1 VILAV
6 ALAGFLLVFG
16 GVGILAIRR
25 PLLARLALREAIRRR
40 AQSALVVLGLMI
52 GAAGITASLVGAD
65 SSRDSAI
72 LNGYRTWG
80 MVDLTVTA
88 GDRSFSIDVA
98 HRLAE
103 ARSLR
108 SLLDGVQ
115 AGVEMV
121 GSVADLDRRQ
131 GEPAVRL
138 IGFEPRTQRPFG
150 AYVLADGR
158 RTFGNDLVMGEV
170 LISRQLAGALSA
182 RVGDRLRFSVEQA
195 EKAPPVDVTVAGV
208 ARSVGPGAYG
218 LRAAVFAPLET
229 AQRVAATDEIN
240 IVRISARGGR
250 EAGVVSA
257 RRAVPALQA
266 EVRRLGGALFRVRQ
280 VKATEIEQAE
290 KSTEFSRA
298 MLVGLSAL
306 IVAAGVALVV
316 NLVLMLAEERR
327 PRLAVMRALGLKRR
341 GLVTMSVIEG
351 AIYSVV
357 AAAVGVIVGVLAG
370 RIMAVRFA
378 RAFAQFFG
386 GEVDFAF
393 VFSVRPSSVAVAF
406 SAGTIITLLTVFLAA
421 RRTSR
426 MSIPSAIR
434 DLPEPAR
441 ERRRAWPRR
450 VGLAVLAAAGVAGV
464 TNSDRATQ
472 LLGGIGLI
480 VVAGSLA
487 KPRMSN
493 RIHASAIGGALA
505 VWAFIIVATLTNTSD
520 VNRFFSAFITAI
532 LAAVFGL
539 SILAAA
545 NLRLVERGAGL
556 IGGASQRL
564 RATLRPPLAYLS
576 RRPLRTGLTTGVFAV
591 VLAIV
596 TLLAVFLSIS
606 RPRYERDSVGYDVR
620 VTATTT
626 SSLTLPASLR
636 GQVVRDVAVPTRGY
650 VGPFQS
656 TFGGGETAFVP
667 LFELSDRL
675 LTDPPIRITT
685 RWQDF
690 KTDDDIWRALRDNP
704 RWVISDFANPG
715 DEIVMQGARGPVR
728 FRVAANQQ
736 FGVLSGIIAT
746 SEALAPFSAAPLG
759 VTLLLDAAPGTDAD
773 TLARRVERVLFAK
786 GVDAATTRKLLDDGY
801 RANRTFFSVVEVLMR
816 LGLVVG
822 ILSLGII
829 GLRTVVERRRV
840 IGVLRAIGYRRRGV
854 MAGLMVEAGMT
865 ATIGVAVG
873 FVAGAIMGGLFIR
886 QFFEGTPF
894 GLDGASIGTALALV
908 YSAVV
913 LVTLGPAWRASR
925 LPPAEAVRH
934 TE

>member
-1 VILAV
+1 MTQAV
-6 ALAGFLLVFG
+6 AVAAFLVVFG
-16 GVGILAIRR
+16 GVGLLAIRR
-25 PLLARLALREAIRRR
+25 PLLARLAMREAIRRR
-40 AQSALVVLGLMI
+40 AQSALVVMGLMI

-65 SSRDSAI
+65 SSRDSAV
-72 LNGYRTWG
+72 LNGYRAWG
-80 MVDLTVTA
+80 MVDVTVTA
-88 GDRSFSIDVA
+88 GEGSLPADVA
-98 HRLAE
+98 AHLAE
-103 ARSLR
+103 APSLR
-108 SLLDGVQ
+108 PLLDGVQ
-115 AGVEMV
+115 AGIEKV
-121 GSVADLDRRQ
+121 GSVSDLERRQ
-131 GEPAVRL
+131 GEPAVRV
-138 IGFEPRTQRPFG
+138 IGFDPETQRPFG
-150 AYVLADGR
+150 AYVLADGT
-158 RTFGNDLVMGEV
+158 RTFGTDLAAETV
-170 LISRQLAGALSA
+170 LVSRQLAEALGA
-182 RVGDRLRFSVEQA
+182 RVGDHLRISVEQA
-195 EKAPPVDVTVAGV
+195 SVARPVDVTVAGV

-229 AQRVAATDEIN
+229 AQRIVGTDEIN
-240 IVRISARGGR
+240 IVRISANGGR
-250 EAGVVSA
+250 EDGVTSA
-257 RRAVPALQA
+257 RRALPALNA
-266 EVRRLGGALFRVRQ
+266 EVRRLGGSLLRIRE
-280 VKATEIEQAE
+280 VKAIEIEQAE

-306 IVAAGVALVV
+306 IVAAGIALVV

-351 AIYSVV
+351 ALYSVL
-357 AAAVGVIVGVLAG
+357 AGGVGVAVGVLAG

-393 VFSVRPSSVAVAF
+393 VFSVQPASVAVAF
-406 SAGTIITLLTVFLAA
+406 SAGTIITLLTVFVAA

-426 MSIPSAIR
+426 MSIPAAIR

-441 ERRRAWPRR
+441 ERRRRWPRR
-450 VGLAVLAAAGVAGV
+450 VGLSALTAAGIVGV
-464 TNSDRATQ
+464 TQSDRATQ
-472 LLGGIGLI
+472 LLGGIALI
-480 VVAGSLA
+480 VVAAALA
-487 KPRMSN
+487 RRRMSN
-493 RIHASAIGGALA
+493 RLHATATGGALA
-505 VWAFIIVATLTNTSD
+505 LWAFIIVATLTDTSD

-556 IGGASQRL
+556 VGTASQRL

-626 SSLTLPASLR
+626 SSLALPASVR
-636 GQVVRDVAVPTRGY
+636 SQVVREAAIPTRGY

-667 LFELSDRL
+667 LFQLSDRL
-675 LTDPPIRITT
+675 LEDPPVRISA

-690 KTDDDIWRALRDNP
+690 ETDQEVWRALREDP

-715 DEIVMQGARGPVR
+715 DPIVMQGEQGPVR

-736 FGVLSGIIAT
+736 FGVLSGILAT
-746 SEALAPFSAAPLG
+746 EKSLAPFSAAPLG
-759 VTLLLDAAPGTDAD
+759 VTLLLDAAPGTNVEG
-773 TLARRVERVLFAK
+773 LARRVERSLFEV
-786 GVDAATTRKLLDDGY
+786 GVDASTTRKLLDDGY

-865 ATIGVAVG
+865 ASIGVAVG
-873 FVAGAIMGGLFIR
+873 FVAGAIMGALFIR
-886 QFFEGTPF
+886 QFFEDTPF

-908 YSAVV
+908 YSAVI

-934 TE
+934 SE

>member
-1 VILAV
+1 MILSV
-6 ALAGFLLVFG
+6 AIGAFLLVFG
-16 GVGILAIRR
+16 AVGILAIRR
-25 PLLARLALREAIRRR
+25 PLLARLALREALRRR
-40 AQSALVVLGLMI
+40 AQSALVVMGLMI

-80 MVDLTVTA
+80 MVDLTVTS
-88 GDRSFSIDVA
+88 GDRSFSPEVAQRIADAPGLRPLID
-98 HRLAE
+98 
-103 ARSLR
+103 
-108 SLLDGVQ
+108 GTQ
-115 AGVEMV
+115 AGIEMV

-138 IGFEPRTQRPFG
+138 IGFDPRTQRPFG
-150 AYVLADGR
+150 AYVLADGT
-158 RTFGNDLVMGEV
+158 RTFGGSLARGEV
-170 LISRQLAGALSA
+170 LISRQLAGALDA
-182 RVGDRLRFSVEQA
+182 RVGDRLRVSVERA
-195 EKAPPVDVTVAGV
+195 EGATPVDVTVAGV

-229 AQRVAATDEIN
+229 AQRLAATDQIN

-250 EAGVVSA
+250 EAGVESA
-257 RRAVPALQA
+257 RRAGPALGA
-266 EVRRLGGALFRVRQ
+266 EVRRLGGSLLELRQ

-341 GLVTMSVIEG
+341 GLVAMSVIEG

-357 AAAVGVIVGVLAG
+357 AATVGVIIGVMAG

-406 SAGTIITLLTVFLAA
+406 SAGTIITLLTVFVAS

-426 MSIPSAIR
+426 MSIPAAIR
-434 DLPEPAR
+434 DLPEPAKD
-441 ERRRAWPRR
+441 RRRAWPRW
-450 VGLAVLAAAGVAGV
+450 VGLAILSAAGLIGV
-464 TNSDRATQ
+464 TQSDRVTQ

-480 VVAGSLA
+480 VVAASLVRP
-487 KPRMSN
+487 KMTGRL
-493 RIHASAIGGALA
+493 HASVTGGALA
-505 VWAFIIVATLTNTSD
+505 VWAFVIVATLTDTSD
-520 VNRFFSAFITAI
+520 VNRFFSAFVTAI

-545 NLRLVERGAGL
+545 NLQLVERGAGL
-556 IGGASQRL
+556 VGRASHRL

-606 RPRYERDSVGYDVR
+606 RPRYERDSAGYDVR

-626 SSLTLPASLR
+626 PSLTLPASFR
-636 GQVVRDVAVPTRGY
+636 REVVREVAIPTRGY

-667 LFELSDRL
+667 LFEMRAEL
-675 LTDPPIRITT
+675 LDEPPIRITA
-685 RWQDF
+685 RWQEF
-690 KTDDDIWRALRDNP
+690 ETDEEVWRAVREDP
-704 RWVISDFANPG
+704 MWIISDFANPG
-715 DEIVMQGARGPVR
+715 DPIVMQGTGGPVR
-728 FRVAANQQ
+728 LRVAANQQ
-736 FGVLSGIIAT
+736 FGVVSGIIAT
-746 SEALAPFSAAPLG
+746 ADALAPFSAAPLG
-759 VTLLLDAAPGTDAD
+759 VTLLLDAAPDTDAD
-773 TLARRVERVLFAK
+773 ALARRVERALFSE
-786 GVDAATTRKLLDDGY
+786 GVDATSTRKLLDDGY

-822 ILSLGII
+822 ILSLGIV
-829 GLRTVVERRRV
+829 GLRTVVERRRA

-854 MAGLMVEAGMT
+854 MAGLIVEAGMT
-865 ATIGVAVG
+865 ASIGVAVG
-873 FVAGAIMGGLFIR
+873 FVAGAIMGALFIR
-886 QFFEGTPF
+886 QFFEGTPY

>member
-1 VILAV
+1 MTLAF

-25 PLLARLALREAIRRR
+25 PLLARLALREAIRRK
-40 AQSALVVLGLMI
+40 AQSALVVMGLMI

-88 GDRSFSIDVA
+88 GEGSFDPA
-98 HRLAE
+98 LAQRLAD
-103 ARSLR
+103 APALR
-108 SLLDGVQ
+108 PLLDGVQ
-115 AGVEMV
+115 PGIEMV

-138 IGFEPRTQRPFG
+138 IGFDPRTQRPFG

-158 RTFGNDLVMGEV
+158 RTFGDDLSPGDV
-170 LISRQLAGALSA
+170 LISRQLAEALAA

-195 EKAPPVDVTVAGV
+195 ETAAPVDVTVAGV

-218 LRAAVFAPLET
+218 LRATLFAPLNT
-229 AQRVAATDEIN
+229 AQRITGTDQIN
-240 IVRISARGGR
+240 IIRISATGGR
-250 EAGVVSA
+250 EAGVESA

-266 EVRRLGGALFRVRQ
+266 EVRRLGGDLLKVRQ
-280 VKATEIEQAE
+280 VKAAEIQQAE

-327 PRLAVMRALGLKRR
+327 PRLAVMRALGLRRR

-351 AIYSVV
+351 AIYSLV
-357 AAAVGVIVGVLAG
+357 AATVGVIVGVIAG

-426 MSIPSAIR
+426 MSIPAAIR

-441 ERRRAWPRR
+441 ERRRAWPRH
-450 VGLAVLAAAGVAGV
+450 VGLAVLAAAGIAGV
-464 TNSDRATQ
+464 TQSDRVTQ

-480 VVAGSLA
+480 VVVASLA
-487 KPRMSN
+487 RSRMSN
-493 RIHASAIGGALA
+493 RVHATVTGAALA
-505 VWAFIIVATLTNTSD
+505 VWAFMIVATLTNTSD
-520 VNRFFSAFITAI
+520 VNRFFTAFVTAI

-545 NLRLVERGAGL
+545 NLRLVEGAAGL
-556 IGGASQRL
+556 IGRASQRL

-576 RRPLRTGLTTGVFAV
+576 RRPLRTGLTTGVFAL
-591 VLAIV
+591 VLANV

-626 SSLTLPASLR
+626 PSLTLPASLR
-636 GQVVRDVAVPTRGY
+636 SRVVRQAAVPTRGY
-650 VGPFQS
+650 VGAFRS

-667 LFELSDRL
+667 LFELTRSVL
-675 LTDPPIRITT
+675 EDPPIRITAL
-685 RWQDF
+685 WQEF
-690 KTDDDIWRALRDNP
+690 ETDAEVWEALRADP

-715 DEIVMQGARGPVR
+715 DPIVMQGAGGPVQ

-736 FGVLSGIIAT
+736 FGVFSGIVAT
-746 SEALAPFSAAPLG
+746 PEALAPFRTAPLG
-759 VTLLLDAAPGTDAD
+759 VTLLLDAAPGTDAGA
-773 TLARRVERVLFAK
+773 LARQVEQALFES
-786 GVDAATTRKLLDDGY
+786 GVDAATTRELLDDGY
-801 RANRTFFSVVEVLMR
+801 RANRTFFSVVEVQMR
-816 LGLVVG
+816 LMLVVG

-854 MAGLMVEAGMT
+854 MAGLMMEAGMT
-865 ATIGVAVG
+865 ASIGVAVG

>member
-1 VILAV
+1 MTQVV
-6 ALAGFLLVFG
+6 ALGAFVLVFG
-16 GVGILAIRR
+16 AVAVLAIRR
-25 PLLARLALREAIRRR
+25 PLLARLAVREAIRRR

-65 SSRDSAI
+65 SSRDSAV
-72 LNGYRTWG
+72 LNGYRAWG

-88 GDRSFSIDVA
+88 ADGSLASGVADRVA
-98 HRLAE
+98 RAPALGA
-103 ARSLR
+103 
-108 SLLDGVQ
+108 LLDGVQ
-115 AGVEMV
+115 AGIEKV
-121 GSVADLDRRQ
+121 GSVADLDTRQ
-131 GEPAVRL
+131 GEPAVRV
-138 IGFEPRTQRPFG
+138 IGFDPEAQRPFG

-158 RTFGNDLVMGEV
+158 RTFGADLAPGTV
-170 LISRQLAGALSA
+170 LISRQLREALGA
-182 RVGDRLRFSVEQA
+182 RVGDTLRVSVERA
-195 EKAPPVDVTVAGV
+195 GPAAPVDVTIAGI

-218 LRAAVFAPLET
+218 LRSAVFAPLET
-229 AQRVAATDEIN
+229 AQRVAGTDDIN

-250 EAGVVSA
+250 EAGVASA
-257 RRAVPALQA
+257 RRALPALGA
-266 EVRRLGGALFRVRQ
+266 EVRRLGGSLLRIRE
-280 VKATEIEQAE
+280 VKAIEIDQAE

-306 IVAAGVALVV
+306 IVAAGIALVV

-341 GLVTMSVIEG
+341 GLVAMSVIEG
-351 AIYSVV
+351 ALYSVIAGVVGV
-357 AAAVGVIVGVLAG
+357 AAGVLAG

-386 GEVDFAF
+386 GDVDFAF
-393 VFSVRPSSVAVAF
+393 VFSVRPESVAVAF
-406 SAGTIITLLTVFLAA
+406 SAGTIITLVTVFVAA

-426 MSIPSAIR
+426 MSIPAAIR

-441 ERRRAWPRR
+441 ERHRRWPRLL
-450 VGLAVLAAAGVAGV
+450 GLSALTAAGIVGV
-464 TNSDRATQ
+464 LQSARATQ
-472 LLGGIGLI
+472 LLGGIALI
-480 VVAGSLA
+480 VVAAALA
-487 KPRMSN
+487 RRRLSN
-493 RIHASAIGGALA
+493 RVHATATGGALA
-505 VWAFIIVATLTNTSD
+505 LWAFIIVASLTDTSD
-520 VNRFFSAFITAI
+520 VNAFFSAFITAI

-539 SILAAA
+539 SILVAA
-545 NLRLVERGAGL
+545 NLRLVERVPALVGRT
-556 IGGASQRL
+556 SQRL
-564 RATLRPPLAYLS
+564 PATLRPPLAYLS

-591 VLAIV
+591 VLSIV

-606 RPRYERDSVGYDVR
+606 RPRYERDSLGYDVR
-620 VTATTT
+620 VTATAT
-626 SSLTLPASLR
+626 SSLTLPPSLR
-636 GQVVRDVAVPTRGY
+636 SQVVREAAIPTRGY

-667 LFELSDRL
+667 LFQLSGQL
-675 LTDPPIRITT
+675 LDDPPVRISA

-690 KTDDDIWRALRDNP
+690 ETDEEMWAAVRRDP

-715 DEIVMQGARGPVR
+715 DPIVMQGAHGPVR

-736 FGVLSGIIAT
+736 FGIVSGIVGT
-746 SEALAPFSAAPLG
+746 EEALAPFGSAPLG
-759 VTLLLDAAPGTDAD
+759 VTVLLDAAPGTDPD
-773 TLARRVERVLFAK
+773 VLARRVERALFEV
-786 GVDAATTRKLLDDGY
+786 GVDASTTRKLLDDGY
-801 RANRTFFSVVEVLMR
+801 RANQTFFSVVEVLMR

-840 IGVLRAIGYRRRGV
+840 IGVLRALGYRRRGV

-865 ATIGVAVG
+865 ASIGVAVG
-873 FVAGAIMGGLFIR
+873 FVAGAIMGALFIR
-886 QFFEGTPF
+886 QFFEDTPF
-894 GLDGASIGTALALV
+894 GLDGPSIGTALGLV
-908 YSAVV
+908 YAAVV